1 MLILVKSPKLHL
13 FNFTTCQTPFLRQPK
28 RCWII
33 MHSSHLAS
41 ITVKLFFSGL
51 PVCSISRLQYI
62 KNSAARMLTYT
73 ERSAHVT
80 PIRFNLCPLTFM
92 KFFCLLLGHTMVLLL
107 LITLTYFFRIF
118 PLDHFDQLE
127 VNFFVF
133 GEFSFHLWEAGLSL
147 LWLLNFGIPYP
158 CLFIWKNIQD
168 FFQKELQIVFSIAF
182 STCGCIN
189 NSILHYSFAFSRM
202 PHFQWKSKVHLQ
214 LYFPCL
220 TSYEPVRFKWQY

>member
-1 MLILVKSPKLHL
+1 
-13 FNFTTCQTPFLRQPK
+13 
-28 RCWII
+28 

-41 ITVKLFFSGL
+41 ITVKLFFFWTTSVL
-51 PVCSISRLQYI
+51 HLRLQYI

-158 CLFIWKNIQD
+158 CLLYGRIFRT
-168 FFQKELQIVFSIAF
+168 FFKRNCKLYFQLRFPH
-182 STCGCIN
+182 GCIN

-220 TSYEPVRFKWQY
+220 TSYEPVRFKWQYNYHICLFTFSASCM